1 MAGYEIKPSKWLSF
15 DLNEL
20 WQYREL
26 FWFMAWRDI
35 KVKYKQTLLGFI
47 WVILQPLVLMFIFS
61 TLWLKVMKTGEV
73 EVPYPLFAY
82 SGLIFWG
89 LFSSGIS
96 NTSESMIANSN
107 IIKKVYFPRII
118 IPVSAIIIALFD
130 FIMTLI
136 VFILMILYYDMNINI
151 LKFSGLLFLSIL
163 ITSGASLGIGLI
175 IASATVK
182 YRDFRYVIPFLLQSF
197 FFVSPVIYPLTL
209 IDSGQIRFLLS
220 LNPLTG
226 ALNLSRSALTNSE
239 VNWDLTMYSVLVTM
253 ILVIT
258 GLTFFRRM
266 ESQYSDL
273 L

>member
-1 MAGYEIKPSKWLSF
+1 
-15 DLNEL
+15 
-20 WQYREL
+20 
-26 FWFMAWRDI
+26 
-35 KVKYKQTLLGFI
+35 
-47 WVILQPLVLMFIFS
+47 
-61 TLWLKVMKTGEV
+61 
-73 EVPYPLFAY
+73 
-82 SGLIFWG
+82 
-89 LFSSGIS
+89 
-96 NTSESMIANSN
+96 
-107 IIKKVYFPRII
+107 
-118 IPVSAIIIALFD
+118 
-130 FIMTLI
+130 
-136 VFILMILYYDMNINI
+136 MNINI

>member
-1 MAGYEIKPSKWLSF
+1 MKGYEIKPSKWLSF

-20 WQYREL
+20 WLYREL

-61 TLWLKVMKTGEV
+61 TLWIKVMKVGIIDM
-73 EVPYPLFAY
+73 PYPLFAY

-96 NTSESMIANSN
+96 SASESMITNSN

-118 IPVSAIIIALFD
+118 IPAAAIIVAFFD
-130 FIMTLI
+130 FLMTLI
-136 VFILMILYYDMNINI
+136 VYILMILYYNIDINI
-151 LKFSGLLFLSIL
+151 LKFSGLLSLSIL
-163 ITSGASLGIGLI
+163 ITSGSSFGIGLI
-175 IASATVK
+175 IASATIK
-182 YRDFRYVIPFLLQSF
+182 YRDFRYVLPFFLQAIF
-197 FFVSPVIYPLTL
+197 FISPVVYPLSL
-209 IDSGQIRFLLS
+209 FSSEPLKFILS

-226 ALNLSRSALTNSE
+226 AINMVR
-239 VNWDLTMYSVLVTM
+239 SVLSNNAVDWNLALYSAIAT
-253 ILVIT
+253 ILLLIA